1 MKSKTAF
8 SNGGSAAARLP
19 SEAGIKPGDAIVVTV
34 LAPGKVI
41 VERAAEVPDYS
52 GAIRRRSRKG
62 GNVTPEMVARLLE
75 QSGL

>member
-1 MKSKTAF
+1 MTSKTAF
-8 SNGGSAAARLP
+8 SNGGSTAARLP

-34 LAPGKVI
+34 VAPGKVV

-52 GAIRRRSRKG
+52 VVIRKRSRKG
-62 GNVTPEMVARLLE
+62 GNVTAEMVARLLE

>member
-1 MKSKTAF
+1 MTSKTAF

-34 LAPGKVI
+34 VAPGKVV

-52 GAIRRRSRKG
+52 VVIRKRSRKG
-62 GNVTPEMVARLLE
+62 GNVTAEMVARLLE